1 METNRYANGLI
12 YKVVDLGYNK
22 QYFGSTS
29 ESLSQRMVRHRAS
42 YRSYKNNPKKSLRNS
57 VYDIF
62 DEYGMEN
69 CKIELVEYYPCNTK
83 EELRRREGQIIKD
96 NDCVNKRVE
105 GRTKQEYKEDN
116 KEHIQEYMKQYNIT
130 HKKEISE
137 NKQNY
142 RESKKDLLQEV
153 IECECGAFVTRE
165 WKVRH
170 ENSELHRRYLE
181 FKENPTD
188 KLVKCSC
195 GSIIPKQKLNRHKQ
209 SLKHLRY
216 NQDI

>member
-1 METNRYANGLI
+1 METSRYANGSI

-29 ESLSQRMVRHRAS
+29 EKLSQRMVRHRAS
-42 YRSYKNNPKKSLRNS
+42 YKSYKNNPEKSHRNS

-83 EELRRREGQIIKD
+83 EELQRREGQIIKE
-96 NDCVNKRVE
+96 NDCINKRVE

-130 HKKEISE
+130 HKEEISE
-137 NKQNY
+137 NKQKY
-142 RESKKDLLQEV
+142 RESKKDFLQEV
-153 IECECGAFVTRE
+153 IECKCGAFITRE
-165 WKVRH
+165 WKGRH
-170 ENSELHRRYLE
+170 ESSELHRRYLE
-181 FKENPTD
+181 FKENPND

-195 GSIIPKQKLNRHKQ
+195 GSIIPKHKLNRHKQ
-209 SLKHLRY
+209 SLKHFKY
-216 NQDI
+216 NQEI